1 MHAVHRCV
9 LTCAFEPP
17 KPKTKHK
24 LELDSVQAYQD
35 MQAAEKQYFLDM
47 IKKVK
52 DSGTPACRERRRRR
66 LGWRSG

>member
-35 MQAAEKQYFLDM
+35 MQAAKLATYQM
-47 IKKVK
+47 Q
-52 DSGTPACRERRRRR
+52 P
-66 LGWRSG
+66 